1 MGYLTSD
8 TRDFRDYNR
17 GNPDKVRILAEG
29 DSWFAYPRQFFFAGA
44 DSNITDHLAD
54 RDDLSILNTSSSG
67 DELAQMISG
76 DQKFK
81 LLKNIRHLD
90 LDLLLFSGGGNDIL
104 GKYDF
109 GFLLNE
115 KEADHSWRDCLREE
129 SISLKMDQI
138 RLAYRELIMRVTD
151 IRPELKIVTHTYD
164 FALPSDVGYRVFD
177 LFPMTKS
184 WLKPYL
190 VEKKITRFEDQRLII
205 REILLRFKK
214 VLKKLEMEF
223 PERLYVVDT
232 QGLLKR
238 EHWRNEIH
246 PTPEGFRIIAA
257 ALYEKGIRKALG

>member
-8 TRDFRDYNR
+8 TRMFQEYNR
-17 GNPDKVRILAEG
+17 ENPGRIRILAEG

-54 RDDLSILNTSSSG
+54 RDDLSILNTSSNG

-81 LLKNIRHLD
+81 LLKNIRHMD

-115 KEADHSWRDCLREE
+115 KKAGHSWRDCLREE
-129 SISLKMDQI
+129 TISLKMDQI
-138 RLAYRELIMRVTD
+138 KLAYRELILRVTD
-151 IRPELKIVTHTYD
+151 IRPELKILSHTYD
-164 FALPSDVGYRVFD
+164 FALPSDTGYKVFD

-190 VEKKITRFEDQRLII
+190 DQKKISLFEDQRQII
-205 REILLRFKK
+205 REILIRFKL
-214 VLKKLEMEF
+214 VLKDLVKEF
-223 PERLYVVDT
+223 PENFYVVDT

-246 PTPEGFRIIAA
+246 PTPEGFRIIADT
-257 ALYEKGIRKALG
+257 LYEQGIRKALV